1 MNQAMSNNKYINRGC
16 KGHYW
21 TEALTREE
29 MTATDDDI
37 REYER
42 SL

>member
-1 MNQAMSNNKYINRGC
+1 MNTQQYINRGC

-21 TEALTREE
+21 TEVLTREE
-29 MTATDDDI
+29 MVATEKDI
-37 REYER
+37 KEYER